1 MLTLWFYYAAAVS
14 GGSTAAIP
22 VLLQFRGPLGG
33 QGLSFQGECVQQ
45 SSANLPVG
53 LPIAGCPGFC
63 SMAALACIFVVAAR
77 CRRFG
82 DGGLQGGA
90 VVQSVESLR
99 RWPLA
104 LHAQGS
110 SSVQQPLCC
119 WQWLA
124 ACVFDQLG
132 ELKSSLCAPVRCA
145 FDLLR
150 LTSRQVPLLCRAHC
164 LLAVAPRYMCVECI
178 ACTSAS
184 DRLLRRRLLR

>member
-14 GGSTAAIP
+14 GGSTAPSP
-22 VLLQFRGPLGG
+22 VLLQFRGPPGG

-45 SSANLPVG
+45 SLQIVLLACQLQAVLDSVAWQRLPVF
-53 LPIAGCPGFC
+53 LF
-63 SMAALACIFVVAAR
+63 AAR
-77 CRRFG
+77 CHRFG

-99 RWPLA
+99 SWPLG

-124 ACVFDQLG
+124 ACVFDQVG

-145 FDLLR
+145 FDLSR
-150 LTSRQVPLLCRAHC
+150 LTSRQVPVLCRAHS
-164 LLAVAPRYMCVECI
+164 LLAVAPRYMCAECV

-184 DRLLRRRLLR
+184 D